1 MADGPEVSLGSGY
14 VLLDEIGAGGMGTV
28 WRARHRDTG
37 DVVAVKLLRD
47 GLAADQDL
55 VLRFIQERQV
65 MRTLRHPNIVTVRDF
80 VVEGE
85 RLALVMD
92 LVEGGDLR
100 ALIQRRG
107 TLPPAEAAALLV
119 QTAGA
124 LTSAHEIG
132 VVHRDVKPGNVLLDR
147 ATGQVRLTDFGVARI
162 LYGPGITQ
170 TSAVIGTPVY
180 LAPEV
185 ADGDAATPAVDV
197 YALGLILY
205 ELLAGRPPFVGEHPM
220 VLIRQHAMAAPRR
233 LPGMPDPLWALISAC
248 VAKDPAARPSA
259 GAVVAALREAAPALA
274 GLPAL
279 PPVSRGEAPSVTSE
293 PLALPVPPSPAPSPP
308 DASGSVPSPAGPYGP
323 SPVGLSGPTPAGLP
337 VPPLPTRGPA
347 GSGEPAGPGGRGD
360 GPGRRSRKRVVVFSA
375 AGAVLAVS
383 AAAVAFVAPWRAPGA
398 VVAKDPASQ
407 PQLVVQSTPTT
418 PVTTPGSGKRDERK
432 GGTARQAREN
442 VTTEPAGP
450 PSTQPK
456 KKTTHEPAHGPTK
469 ESKPVDSPRPRT
481 TDETDEVKPDDG
493 TQKPDTGQV
502 TKLDWRCRPW
512 APVGEGTMMAPCMVL
527 VDGVF
532 HIKGKIKGPASVRS
546 DMHVQLYNTDAET
559 NASQPYTCKGVS
571 PMTDGGVAVCGPF
584 KVTTPRTGQLHDVRQ
599 RWKLKGTTAWSG
611 GVESPAETW

>member
-1 MADGPEVSLGSGY
+1 MADGSEVSLGSGY
-14 VLLDEIGAGGMGTV
+14 VLLEEIGAGGMGTV

-65 MRTLRHPNIVTVRDF
+65 MRTLRHPHIVTVRDF

-100 ALIQRRG
+100 TLIQRRG
-107 TLPPAEAAALLV
+107 TLPPGEAAALLA

-124 LTSAHEIG
+124 LAAAHEIG
-132 VVHRDVKPGNVLLDR
+132 IVHRDVKPGNVLLDR

-162 LYGPGITQ
+162 LHGPGITQ

-185 ADGDAATPAVDV
+185 ADGEAATPAVDV

-233 LPGMPDPLWALISAC
+233 LPGMPDPLWALVSAC
-248 VAKDPAARPSA
+248 AAKDPAARPSA

-279 PPVSRGEAPSVTSE
+279 PPVSRGEALSVTSE
-293 PLALPVPPSPAPSPP
+293 PLAPPVPPSPAPSLVR
-308 DASGSVPSPAGPYGP
+308 ASGSVPSP
-323 SPVGLSGPTPAGLP
+323 VGLSGTAPAGPP
-337 VPPLPTRGPA
+337 VPPPPMA
-347 GSGEPAGPGGRGD
+347 GPAGPGGPADPG
-360 GPGRRSRKRVVVFSA
+360 GPGGGPERRSRKRVVVLSA
-375 AGAVLAVS
+375 AGAALAVS
-383 AAAVAFVAPWRAPGA
+383 AAAVAYVAPWRAPVT
-398 VVAKDPASQ
+398 VVAQDALAPLAVQPA
-407 PQLVVQSTPTT
+407 PTT
-418 PVTTPGSGKRDERK
+418 PVTPPGATTPGTGKRDERK
-432 GGTARQAREN
+432 GGTARQ
-442 VTTEPAGP
+442 VDDGTTADPAGP
-450 PSTQPK
+450 PSTEPK
-456 KKTTHEPAHGPTK
+456 KKTTTHEPASGPTT
-469 ESKPVDSPRPRT
+469 ESKPVDSPKPRT

-493 TQKPDTGQV
+493 TQKPDTDQV
-502 TKLDWRCRPW
+502 SKLDWRCRPW

-532 HIKGKIKGPASVRS
+532 HIKGKIKGPKSVRS
-546 DMHVQLYNTDAET
+546 DIHLQLYNTDAET
-559 NASQPYTCKGVS
+559 NASQPYMCKGVS
-571 PMTDGGVAVCGPF
+571 PMTNGGVAVCGPF
-584 KVTTPRTGQLHDVRQ
+584 TATTPRAGKLHDVRQ
-599 RWKLKGTTAWSG
+599 RWKLNGTTVWSG
-611 GVESPAETW
+611 GAESPAEIW

>member
-65 MRTLRHPNIVTVRDF
+65 MRTLRHPHIVTIRDF

-100 ALIQRRG
+100 KLIQRRG
-107 TLPPAEAAALLV
+107 TLPPAEAAALLA

-124 LTSAHEIG
+124 LAAAHEIG

-162 LYGPGITQ
+162 LHGPGITQ

-233 LPGMPDPLWALISAC
+233 LPGMPDPLWAIVSAC
-248 VAKDPAARPSA
+248 AAKDPAARPAA

-279 PPVSRGEAPSVTSE
+279 PPVARGEAPSVTSE
-293 PLALPVPPSPAPSPP
+293 PLAPPVPPTPSPTGPPVPSAPAPSPIG
-308 DASGSVPSPAGPYGP
+308 ASGPAGSPVPSPSGASGP
-323 SPVGLSGPTPAGLP
+323 SGPTPAGLNK
-337 VPPLPTRGPA
+337 PA
-347 GSGEPAGPGGRGD
+347 DPGGPGD
-360 GPGRRSRKRVVVFSA
+360 GPERRSRKRVVVLTA
-375 AGAVLAVS
+375 AGAALAVS
-383 AAAVAFVAPWRAPGA
+383 AVAVAYVAPWRS
-398 VVAKDPASQ
+398 PATVTAQDTGSQ
-407 PQLVVQSTPTT
+407 PVLVVPSVPVSTPGT
-418 PVTTPGSGKRDERK
+418 GKRDEPK
-432 GGTARQAREN
+432 GGTARQVRDGTSA
-442 VTTEPAGP
+442 EPADP
-450 PSTQPK
+450 PSAQPK
-456 KKTTHEPAHGPTK
+456 KKITTHEPAPGPTR
-469 ESKPVDSPRPRT
+469 ETERVRSSDQDT
-481 TDETDEVKPDDG
+481 TKETDEDKADEG
-493 TQKPDTGQV
+493 AQKPDTTGNG
-502 TKLDWRCRPW
+502 TEPDWQCRSW
-512 APVGEGTMMAPCMVL
+512 APVGGGYTMMAPCMAL

-532 HIKGKIKGPASVRS
+532 HIKGRVKGPASVRS
-546 DMHVQLYNTDAET
+546 DIHIQLYNTDAESK
-559 NASQPYTCKGVS
+559 ASQPFICKGVS
-571 PMTDGGVAVCGPF
+571 PPVNGGVVVCGPF
-584 KVTTPRTGQLHDVRQ
+584 EVTAPRTGQLHDVRQ
-599 RWKLKGTTAWSG
+599 RWKKPWMTAWSG
-611 GVESPAETW
+611 GVESPAEIW

>member
-1 MADGPEVSLGSGY
+1 MADGSDVSLGSGY
-14 VLLDEIGAGGMGTV
+14 VLLEEIGAGGMGTV

-100 ALIQRRG
+100 TLIQRRG
-107 TLPPAEAAALLV
+107 TLPPAEAAALLA

-124 LTSAHEIG
+124 LAAAHEIG
-132 VVHRDVKPGNVLLDR
+132 IVHRDVKPGNVLLDR

-162 LYGPGITQ
+162 LHGPGITQ

-220 VLIRQHAMAAPRR
+220 VLIRQHAIAAPRR
-233 LPGMPDPLWALISAC
+233 LPGMPDALWALVSAC
-248 VAKDPAARPSA
+248 AAKDPAARPSA

-293 PLALPVPPSPAPSPP
+293 PLAPPLPPSPAPSPTG
-308 DASGSVPSPAGPYGP
+308 ASGPAPAGP
-323 SPVGLSGPTPAGLP
+323 PVPRPLMAGPT
-337 VPPLPTRGPA
+337 
-347 GSGEPAGPGGRGD
+347 GPGGPADPGGPRG
-360 GPGRRSRKRVVVFSA
+360 GPERRSRKRVVVLSA
-375 AGAVLAVS
+375 AGAALAVS
-383 AAAVAFVAPWRAPGA
+383 AAAVAYVAPWRASGT
-398 VVAKDPASQ
+398 VVARDTQ
-407 PQLVVQSTPTT
+407 PLFAVQSTPTA
-418 PVTTPGSGKRDERK
+418 PVTTPGATTPGTGKRDERK
-432 GGTARQAREN
+432 GETARQVRDG
-442 VTTEPAGP
+442 TTADPAGP
-450 PSTQPK
+450 PSTEPK
-456 KKTTHEPAHGPTK
+456 KKTTTHEPAPGPTK
-469 ESKPVDSPRPRT
+469 ESKPVESPKPRT

-493 TQKPDTGQV
+493 TQKPDTDQV
-502 TKLDWRCRPW
+502 SKLDWRCRDW

-532 HIKGKIKGPASVRS
+532 HIKGKIKGPKSVRS
-546 DMHVQLYNTDAET
+546 DIHLQLYNTDAET
-559 NASQPYTCKGVS
+559 NASQPYICKGVS
-571 PMTDGGVAVCGPF
+571 PMTNGGVAVCGPF
-584 KVTTPRTGQLHDVRQ
+584 KVTAPRAGQLHDVRQ
-599 RWKLKGTTAWSG
+599 RWKLKGTTVWSG
-611 GVESPAETW
+611 GVESPAEIW